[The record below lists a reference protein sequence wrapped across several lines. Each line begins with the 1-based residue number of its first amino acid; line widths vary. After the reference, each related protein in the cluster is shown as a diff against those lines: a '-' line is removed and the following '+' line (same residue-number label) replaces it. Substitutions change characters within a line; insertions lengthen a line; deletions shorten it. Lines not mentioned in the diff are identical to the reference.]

1 MNKSEVKTVVIGAMT
16 FFVGMVAYDYYKN
29 NVAKNAGA

>member
-1 MNKSEVKTVVIGAMT
+1 MKKTEVKTVVIGALT

-29 NVAKNAGA
+29 NMSSTSGA